1 MKSNARFSKV
11 TRSCYLPHQ
20 YVKKA
25 SMEHSSR
32 ILNGIGITNGIFSQN
47 YFTSLKGI
55 ATPRLLGEN
64 GPQDLFTNLLKTN
77 FLNKSVTLDQ
87 DQLASTNT
95 HNRNLSLSDQFSHS
109 TTVAA
114 KRRKEYSPSG
124 LTVAALNINLSSL
137 GPLYSS
143 AGGICKEPN
152 NSSNRVSRAASPAL
166 GSSADNN
173 RFKLDKNY

>member
-1 MKSNARFSKV
+1 MKSNARFSNV

-32 ILNGIGITNGIFSQN
+32 ILNGIGITNRISSQN

-64 GPQDLFTNLLKTN
+64 DLFTNLLKTN

-87 DQLASTNT
+87 DQLATTNT

-114 KRRKEYSPSG
+114 KSRKEYSPSG